1 MENCKD
7 TVRLQRQAYNV
18 LLHLWLP
25 SPADVAVKRYIYW
38 QTTTRA
44 YKREKSSPKCMYQHL
59 SYILFIP
66 HDFEMPLEGVK
77 ALKIFM
83 HANAGRRQQR
93 KGESD
98 MTIKNS
104 FTVLTP
110 DP

>member
-1 MENCKD
+1 MV
-7 TVRLQRQAYNV
+7 TVSSGRGSKEICIGKLLQELKRQ
-18 LLHLWLP
+18 
-25 SPADVAVKRYIYW
+25 
-38 QTTTRA
+38 
-44 YKREKSSPKCMYQHL
+44 KSSPKCMYQHL

-66 HDFEMPLEGVK
+66 HDFEMPLEGAK

-83 HANAGRRQQR
+83 HANAGRLQQR